1 MKNICWLIL
10 FSLFAGSVNAQSF
23 FTSVKVYKYS
33 NDTVYAEVVA
43 SIRSFSD
50 VCHQIEVL
58 GTEMTGSGTSKSLK
72 LYYHSPNATGG
83 GIPMDCVVT
92 DTLEIAPVTGAV
104 KSIDLH
110 LYTVVPVTPNTG
122 DTTNENSTAIIF
134 LPLDVSRPQKY
145 EDGIVVYPNP
155 CNDIIFIMG
164 VKRDTRIEIFDIAGK
179 RIYSIAEKSTQ
190 DVINISSL
198 VPGVYVIKF
207 VEASG
212 SYQTHKFIKP
222 RI

>member
-1 MKNICWLIL
+1 MKKVFCLLL
-10 FSLFAGSVNAQSF
+10 FPVFAGSANAQSI
-23 FTSVKVYKYS
+23 FTSVKAYKYS

-92 DTLEIAPVTGAV
+92 DTIKIAPVTGAV

-155 CNDIIFIMG
+155 GNDIIFIKG

-198 VPGVYVIKF
+198 VPGVYFIKF
-207 VEASG
+207 VEVSG
-212 SYQTHKFIKP
+212 RHKMIK
-222 RI
+222 ILKE